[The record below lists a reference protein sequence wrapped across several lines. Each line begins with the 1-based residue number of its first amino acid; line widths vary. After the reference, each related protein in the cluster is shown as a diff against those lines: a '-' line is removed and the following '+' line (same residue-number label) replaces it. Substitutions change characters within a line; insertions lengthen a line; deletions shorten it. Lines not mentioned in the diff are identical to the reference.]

1 MKTDKVHHGISQ
13 LCTRSDKLIQM
24 WICFWFSDCFDAV
37 ILFVFSDNR
46 RIYLALCKPPT
57 HAASVICMC
66 GILKACGNS
75 LGWQTQGL
83 LSLPWIAMFVPWRV
97 QKVHERAEVVCGG
110 YQCFSVKC
118 KFMFQLHLM
127 LILKGVL
134 FLKLWALL
142 TLKINSLKTVFL
154 HFHEFIVSFP
164 NLKWLFDIFL
174 WWKSHF

>member
-37 ILFVFSDNR
+37 ILFVFFDNR
-46 RIYLALCKPPT
+46 RIYLSLCEPPT

-83 LSLPWIAMFVPWRV
+83 LSLPWIAMLVPWRV
-97 QKVHERAEVVCGG
+97 QKVQREGRGG
-110 YQCFSVKC
+110 VRWVSVFFSQ
-118 KFMFQLHLM
+118 M
-127 LILKGVL
+127 
-134 FLKLWALL
+134 
-142 TLKINSLKTVFL
+142 
-154 HFHEFIVSFP
+154 
-164 NLKWLFDIFL
+164 
-174 WWKSHF
+174 